1 MDKKLVKL
9 FLLLQNHYY
18 QVVSNVMVVG
28 DGRKYLTCLITLKVV
43 NMIKLVKKLL
53 WTMVDVSIKNIIGDC
68 RPRDSGSNKTA

>member
-1 MDKKLVKL
+1 
-9 FLLLQNHYY
+9 
-18 QVVSNVMVVG
+18 MVVG